1 MSTKTDNDRHKLE
14 ADYQWLAFK
23 IRPVVLIACITI
35 PSFFGAYIY
44 AANFDCRANFSNAQ
58 RERREFE
65 DVEGNT
71 RVHETGVLRAI
82 HSLLM
87 TSASVTQFRHSS
99 RFMKP
104 S

>member
-1 MSTKTDNDRHKLE
+1 MSTKTNNNRDKLE
-14 ADYQWLAFK
+14 SDYQWLAFK
-23 IRPVVLIACITI
+23 IRPVLLIACVTI

-44 AANFDCRANFSNAQ
+44 AASFDCRANFSNAQ

-71 RVHETGVLRAI
+71 RVYETGVFRTI

-87 TSASVTQFRHSS
+87 TSASVMQFKHSS
-99 RFMKP
+99 RFTKR